1 MTLNI
6 SSYLSNE
13 KHLFDY
19 LGLRIYFSKKDQDP
33 LAFYCKSQNS
43 EKISKIVV
51 HLKKGIFEG
60 YEMIDV
66 LGFPPLDDSDK
77 TKFKEI
83 LEENLNDIIKYSVH
97 PIHKR
102 PFCLAHPLRGGLAT
116 YNERLGKELSW
127 IEQLDGI
134 KRRSHGRCV
143 M

>member
-19 LGLRIYFSKKDQDP
+19 LGLRIYFSKKDKDP

-43 EKISKIVV
+43 EKISKIIV

-83 LEENLNDIIKYSVH
+83 LDENLNDIIKYWIDVYVYKKDVPFETVLK
-97 PIHKR
+97 PI
-102 PFCLAHPLRGGLAT
+102 
-116 YNERLGKELSW
+116 
-127 IEQLDGI
+127 I
-134 KRRSHGRCV
+134 KRDI
-143 M
+143 

>member
-43 EKISKIVV
+43 EKISKIIV

-77 TKFKEI
+77 VKFKEI
-83 LEENLNDIIKYSVH
+83 LEENLSDIIKYWIDVYVYKKDVPFETVLK
-97 PIHKR
+97 PI
-102 PFCLAHPLRGGLAT
+102 
-116 YNERLGKELSW
+116 
-127 IEQLDGI
+127 I
-134 KRRSHGRCV
+134 KRDI
-143 M
+143 